1 MNKLMNLWRSLSS
14 RWLYL
19 AGALVVGGLF
29 SAALYLQYVLR
40 EEPCPLCMLQRVIF
54 IAIGVLFLG
63 AAAHNAGRI
72 GRHIYS
78 TLIMLFA
85 LGGVATASRH
95 IWLQHLPKDQ
105 VPACGPG
112 LDYLLQNFPLA
123 EVWQELM
130 HGSGECAEKGWTF
143 LALGLPEWSLCWY
156 VLLGLWAAFIAFR
169 KTGD

>member
-1 MNKLMNLWRSLSS
+1 MLNRLNAISN

-29 SAALYLQYVLR
+29 SAALYLQYILR

-54 IAIGVLFLG
+54 IAIGVLFLT

-72 GRHIYS
+72 GSRLYS
-78 TLIMLFA
+78 ALIALFA

-143 LALGLPEWSLCWY
+143 LALGIPEWSLLWY
-156 VLLGLWAAFIAFR
+156 VLLGTWALAIATKR
-169 KTGD
+169 SGR